1 MSTPGRPV
9 QDLSW
14 LITNFVERVP
24 DVAHAVVVSSDG
36 LPLAFSAGFPQERA
50 DQLAAV
56 TSGLTSL
63 TQGASRVFEGGAVV
77 QTVVEMQRGVLVIMA
92 ISNGASLAVLA
103 ASTCDLGLVAY
114 EMTLLVERAGRV
126 LTPADARRR
135 HAGRDAGRRAAM
147 MTQSVPALG
156 DVVAGL
162 GRGGDDRGSPA
173 WQGPGRTGPWDE
185 PQPQRQPYPPA
196 QQQQFPAE
204 EESGSTRLVRPYTV
218 TGGRTQPRYKLAL
231 EALVSATV
239 YEPRDLSVLAPECQA
254 ILQFCLDWRSV
265 AEISAVLRMPLGVA
279 RILVADMSAD
289 GLVRIHQRDDS
300 EGRPDLNLL
309 ERVLSGLRKI

>member
-1 MSTPGRPV
+1 M
-9 QDLSW
+9 
-14 LITNFVERVP
+14 VP
-24 DVAHAVVVSSDG
+24 S
-36 LPLAFSAGFPQERA
+36 
-50 DQLAAV
+50 
-56 TSGLTSL
+56 
-63 TQGASRVFEGGAVV
+63 
-77 QTVVEMQRGVLVIMA
+77 
-92 ISNGASLAVLA
+92 
-103 ASTCDLGLVAY
+103 
-114 EMTLLVERAGRV
+114 
-126 LTPADARRR
+126 
-135 HAGRDAGRRAAM
+135 
-147 MTQSVPALG
+147 LG
-156 DVVAGL
+156 DAVSGL
-162 GRGGDDRGSPA
+162 GRTGDDRGSPA
-173 WQGPGRTGPWDE
+173 WQGPTRTGPWDE
-185 PQPQRQPYPPA
+185 PQAQRQPYPPA
-196 QQQQFPAE
+196 QQQQQFPAE

>member
-1 MSTPGRPV
+1 M
-9 QDLSW
+9 
-14 LITNFVERVP
+14 VP
-24 DVAHAVVVSSDG
+24 
-36 LPLAFSAGFPQERA
+36 P
-50 DQLAAV
+50 
-56 TSGLTSL
+56 
-63 TQGASRVFEGGAVV
+63 
-77 QTVVEMQRGVLVIMA
+77 
-92 ISNGASLAVLA
+92 
-103 ASTCDLGLVAY
+103 
-114 EMTLLVERAGRV
+114 
-126 LTPADARRR
+126 
-135 HAGRDAGRRAAM
+135 
-147 MTQSVPALG
+147 LG
-156 DVVAGL
+156 DTVSGL
-162 GRGGDDRGSPA
+162 GRGGEDRGSPA
-173 WQGPGRTGPWDE
+173 WQGQSRNPGPWDE
-185 PQPQRQPYPPA
+185 PQPQRQPQPYPPA

>member
-1 MSTPGRPV
+1 M
-9 QDLSW
+9 
-14 LITNFVERVP
+14 VP
-24 DVAHAVVVSSDG
+24 
-36 LPLAFSAGFPQERA
+36 P
-50 DQLAAV
+50 
-56 TSGLTSL
+56 
-63 TQGASRVFEGGAVV
+63 
-77 QTVVEMQRGVLVIMA
+77 
-92 ISNGASLAVLA
+92 
-103 ASTCDLGLVAY
+103 
-114 EMTLLVERAGRV
+114 
-126 LTPADARRR
+126 
-135 HAGRDAGRRAAM
+135 
-147 MTQSVPALG
+147 LG
-156 DVVAGL
+156 DTVSGL
-162 GRGGDDRGSPA
+162 GRSGDDRGSPA
-173 WQGPGRTGPWDE
+173 WQGPARTGPWDE

-196 QQQQFPAE
+196 QQQFPAE

>member
-1 MSTPGRPV
+1 M
-9 QDLSW
+9 
-14 LITNFVERVP
+14 
-24 DVAHAVVVSSDG
+24 
-36 LPLAFSAGFPQERA
+36 
-50 DQLAAV
+50 
-56 TSGLTSL
+56 
-63 TQGASRVFEGGAVV
+63 
-77 QTVVEMQRGVLVIMA
+77 
-92 ISNGASLAVLA
+92 
-103 ASTCDLGLVAY
+103 
-114 EMTLLVERAGRV
+114 
-126 LTPADARRR
+126 
-135 HAGRDAGRRAAM
+135 
-147 MTQSVPALG
+147 
-156 DVVAGL
+156 AGL
-162 GRGGDDRGSPA
+162 GRGGEDRGAPT
-173 WQGPGRTGPWDE
+173 WQGPARTGSWDE
-185 PQPQRQPYPPA
+185 PSPPQRQQYPPA
-196 QQQQFPAE
+196 PQQFPAE

>member
-1 MSTPGRPV
+1 
-9 QDLSW
+9 
-14 LITNFVERVP
+14 
-24 DVAHAVVVSSDG
+24 VAPS
-36 LPLAFSAGFPQERA
+36 
-50 DQLAAV
+50 
-56 TSGLTSL
+56 
-63 TQGASRVFEGGAVV
+63 
-77 QTVVEMQRGVLVIMA
+77 
-92 ISNGASLAVLA
+92 
-103 ASTCDLGLVAY
+103 
-114 EMTLLVERAGRV
+114 
-126 LTPADARRR
+126 
-135 HAGRDAGRRAAM
+135 
-147 MTQSVPALG
+147 LG
-156 DVVAGL
+156 DVVSGL
-162 GRGGDDRGSPA
+162 GRGGDDRGSPT
-173 WQGPGRTGPWDE
+173 WQGPNRAGPWDE
-185 PQPQRQPYPPA
+185 PQPQRQPFPPG
-196 QQQQFPAE
+196 QQQPFPAE

>member
-1 MSTPGRPV
+1 
-9 QDLSW
+9 
-14 LITNFVERVP
+14 
-24 DVAHAVVVSSDG
+24 VVSG
-36 LPLAFSAGFPQERA
+36 
-50 DQLAAV
+50 
-56 TSGLTSL
+56 
-63 TQGASRVFEGGAVV
+63 
-77 QTVVEMQRGVLVIMA
+77 I
-92 ISNGASLAVLA
+92 
-103 ASTCDLGLVAY
+103 
-114 EMTLLVERAGRV
+114 
-126 LTPADARRR
+126 
-135 HAGRDAGRRAAM
+135 
-147 MTQSVPALG
+147 
-156 DVVAGL
+156 

-173 WQGPGRTGPWDE
+173 WQGPTRTGPWDE
-185 PQPQRQPYPPA
+185 PQQAQRQPYPPA
-196 QQQQFPAE
+196 QQQFPAE